1 MSRASFSIS
10 FLFLTASSLA
20 GASGAT
26 KAQPVFAVPLKDAV
40 PSITT
45 RGASS
50 AEVVPDL
57 ATISLGVETE
67 RPKAGDAAR
76 DNAAAIQAVVA
87 EIKAQGVEAKDVKT
101 VSITLAPV
109 YDETTDSNGRIKR
122 TRRGYL
128 ASNVLS
134 VRVRDVTK
142 AGTLAGQLLDKGVN
156 NVQGI
161 SFDYSQKD
169 SKYEGLRVD
178 AVRDA
183 QRKANSYVSGLG
195 IKLGRILL
203 IAPEPR
209 EAAPVAMRT
218 LGGAAGDAAMAV
230 PVEPGVET
238 LRMEVEVTW
247 ELTQ

>member
-1 MSRASFSIS
+1 
-10 FLFLTASSLA
+10 
-20 GASGAT
+20 
-26 KAQPVFAVPLKDAV
+26 
-40 PSITT
+40 
-45 RGASS
+45 
-50 AEVVPDL
+50 
-57 ATISLGVETE
+57 VETE

-109 YDETTDSNGRIKR
+109 YDEMTDSNGRIKR

-218 LGGAAGDAAMAV
+218 LGGAARDAATAV